1 MSKELEK
8 NYNPSEIEDRLY
20 HKWLEKKYFHAEV
33 NRDKKPFTIV
43 MPPPNITGK
52 LHMGHALDNTMQD
65 IIIRFKRMQG
75 YEALWIP
82 GTDHASIS
90 TEVKVTT
97 ALKEEGIDK
106 HELGREGFLKRTWEW
121 KKEYGGTITSQL
133 KKIGSS
139 CDWDRERFTMD
150 DGCSKAVLEV
160 FCKLYEKGLIS
171 DEKIFYFQ
179 VKLSDYKDKF
189 KAGTYSLNTGMK
201 PTDMMKILAGI
212 STTDTGDS
220 E

>member
-75 YEALWIP
+75 YEALWIQ
-82 GTDHASIS
+82 SQ
-90 TEVKVTT
+90 
-97 ALKEEGIDK
+97 LR
-106 HELGREGFLKRTWEW
+106 LRLLMLLR
-121 KKEYGGTITSQL
+121 KKELTSMSL
-133 KKIGSS
+133 E
-139 CDWDRERFTMD
+139 ERA
-150 DGCSKAVLEV
+150 S
-160 FCKLYEKGLIS
+160 
-171 DEKIFYFQ
+171 
-179 VKLSDYKDKF
+179 
-189 KAGTYSLNTGMK
+189 
-201 PTDMMKILAGI
+201 
-212 STTDTGDS
+212 
-220 E
+220 

>member
-1 MSKELEK
+1 MKEIEK
-8 NYNPSEIEDRLY
+8 NYNPAEIEDRLY
-20 HKWLEKKYFHAEV
+20 SKWQEKKYFHAEV
-33 NRDKKPFTIV
+33 DRSKKPFTIV
-43 MPPPNITGK
+43 MPPPNITGQ

-65 IIIRFKRMQG
+65 ILTRFKRMQG
-75 YEALWIP
+75 YEALWLP
-82 GTDHASIS
+82 GTDHASIA
-90 TEVKVTT
+90 TEAKIVEKMR
-97 ALKEEGIDK
+97 EEGITKED
-106 HELGREGFLKRTWEW
+106 LGREKFLDRAWQW
-121 KKEYGGTITSQL
+121 KAQYGGRIVSQL